1 LSTDGT
7 NTDRIQVGPIT
18 PRIPLDEVIAR
29 GRCYMGISLD
39 NPVFCGWPLKALIGW
54 AVGHFGQC
62 QIVVGDT
69 LRRHNEQILQGFQG
83 SRAVDAA
90 RAVGDSFLRKHK
102 TILESFDHGRL
113 SVIRWDECLNWPEY
127 LTDRKAIDDLYGSDA
142 DFRSAVQRD
151 AFAFVKRMKKRSP
164 KLAVSDEQAIELSS
178 QYLLE
183 EIAVFSALS
192 MRSWS
197 VELYP
202 GPELEVLVKV
212 ASGAFARIPQGLR
225 QRVNVELKC
234 VSET

>member
-1 LSTDGT
+1 MSTDST
-7 NTDRIQVGPIT
+7 NTNRIQVGTIT
-18 PRIPLDEVIAR
+18 PRIPLDEVVAR

-39 NPVFCGWPLKALIGW
+39 NPVFRGGMLTALVRW
-54 AVGHFGQC
+54 AVGHFGHC
-62 QIVVGDT
+62 QVVVGDT
-69 LRRHNEQILQGFQG
+69 LRRHNEQILHGSQG
-83 SRAVDAA
+83 SIAIEAA
-90 RAVGDSFLRKHK
+90 RAVGDAFLRDHRD
-102 TILESFDHGRL
+102 LFASLDHGRL
-113 SVIRWDECLNWPEY
+113 CVIRWDECLSWPEY
-127 LTDRKAIDDLYGSDA
+127 RTDRKSIDALYAGEP

-212 ASGAFARIPQGLR
+212 ASGAFANIPQGLR

-234 VSET
+234 ISET

>member
-1 LSTDGT
+1 MSTDGT
-7 NTDRIQVGPIT
+7 NTNRIQVGTIT
-18 PRIPLDEVIAR
+18 PRIPLDEVFAR
-29 GRCYMGISLD
+29 DRCYMGISLD
-39 NPVFCGWPLKALIGW
+39 NPVFRGRTLASLVQW
-54 AVGHFGQC
+54 AVGHFGHC

-69 LRRHNEQILQGFQG
+69 LRRHNEQILHGLQG
-83 SRAVDAA
+83 SKAIDAA
-90 RAVGDSFLRKHK
+90 RAVGDAFLRDHQD
-102 TILESFDHGRL
+102 LFASFDHGRL
-113 SVIRWDECLNWPEY
+113 LVIRWDECLGWPEY
-127 LTDRKAIDDLYGSDA
+127 RADRSAIDDIYGSET
-142 DFRSAVQRD
+142 DFLSAVQRD

-212 ASGAFARIPQGLR
+212 ASGAFAAIPQGLR
-225 QRVNVELKC
+225 QRVNIELKC

>member
-1 LSTDGT
+1 MSTDGA

-18 PRIPLDEVIAR
+18 PRIPLDQVVAQ

-39 NPVFCGWPLKALIGW
+39 NPIFRGRTLTALVQW
-54 AVGHFGQC
+54 AVGHFRQC
-62 QIVVGDT
+62 QVVVGDS
-69 LRRHNEQILQGFQG
+69 LRRHNEQILQGLQG
-83 SRAVDAA
+83 ARAVDAA
-90 RAVGDSFLRKHK
+90 RAVGDAFLRDHK
-102 TILESFDHGRL
+102 NLFDSFDHGRL
-113 SVIRWDECLNWPEY
+113 QVIRWDECLSWPEY
-127 LTDRKAIDDLYGSDA
+127 RTDRKAIDDLYAGET

-151 AFAFVKRMKKRSP
+151 AFAFVKRMKKRSS